1 MRGVEVRPGR
11 AGPGQVTSKA
21 EFLSEDELLFCA
33 PCFCDP
39 CLPGCGVTKIRC
51 MPSGKRRPC
60 LASLGFGR
68 NPRLSAHFYQTWLV
82 SFHSLCGFI
91 AKYSTAH
98 QVHLKL
104 FVKKTSL
111 RGLENSLR
119 KLPYRWPI
127 CDMCSQR
134 CNIRSRGAFL
144 PRAFSMVNFVESLR
158 ISLLGDN
165 LSELFFMHCQRAV
178 IVYHGPCCQ

>member
-1 MRGVEVRPGR
+1 MLRSGR
-11 AGPGQVTSKA
+11 AGPGRVKSLPRLNSWAKM
-21 EFLSEDELLFCA
+21 SFCFVHHVSA
-33 PCFCDP
+33 IHVYLAVALQKSDACHQENGD
-39 CLPGCGVTKIRC
+39 
-51 MPSGKRRPC
+51 
-60 LASLGFGR
+60 LASRRSASVAIPDFQLIFIKLG
-68 NPRLSAHFYQTWLV
+68 
-82 SFHSLCGFI
+82 SFPFSHCAVLLPNTKPPIKCILNFL
-91 AKYSTAH
+91 
-98 QVHLKL
+98 LK
-104 FVKKTSL
+104 KKTSL

-127 CDMCSQR
+127 CNMCSQR
-134 CNIRSRGAFL
+134 CNIRSGGAFL